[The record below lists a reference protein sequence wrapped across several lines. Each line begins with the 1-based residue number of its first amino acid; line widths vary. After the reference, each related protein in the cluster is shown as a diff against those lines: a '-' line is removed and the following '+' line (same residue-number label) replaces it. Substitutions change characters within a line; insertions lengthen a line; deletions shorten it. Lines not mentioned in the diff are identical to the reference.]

1 MRWSW
6 LQLASGT
13 AVFLASLTVVD
24 FGSVPEAGGASVLA
38 VALFAVPSIVAFLR
52 WAGWRRGTVVLA
64 AVGAAAT
71 AVEGISVLTGFPYG
85 RFSYSDALGPLISG
99 VVPFALP
106 LSYLP
111 LLVCAL
117 SLARRF
123 GGGDRLRTVILSAAL
138 LVAFDLVIDPGAVAA
153 GLWVWEE
160 PGIYYGI
167 PLTNYFG
174 WAITGLAYSAAA
186 LVLAGKGIGSR
197 TVPRGISAGAL
208 LTLSFWTGYLLK
220 TRYLLPVVSGAALI
234 ALLCAV
240 EWRKEGKRRGE
251 EGRWNFLQANLSESV
266 LFDRTP

>member
-1 MRWSW
+1 
-6 LQLASGT
+6 
-13 AVFLASLTVVD
+13 
-24 FGSVPEAGGASVLA
+24 
-38 VALFAVPSIVAFLR
+38 
-52 WAGWRRGTVVLA
+52 
-64 AVGAAAT
+64 VGA
-71 AVEGISVLTGFPYG
+71 G
-85 RFSYSDALGPLISG
+85 
-99 VVPFALP
+99 
-106 LSYLP
+106 
-111 LLVCAL
+111 
-117 SLARRF
+117 F
-123 GGGDRLRTVILSAAL
+123 GGLSAAAL

-208 LTLSFWTGYLLK
+208 LILSFWTGYLLK

-240 EWRKEGKRRGE
+240 EWKGRQEKRRGRE
-251 EGRWNFLQANLSESV
+251 VNFLQANLSESV